1 MDIERKGGNCV
12 VLTIKKSTFVI
23 DPKISTLGLKDQAVH
38 ATAELLTQS
47 GFAAPKGDETVVID
61 GPGEYEVHNCSIKG
75 IATKIHSQPEDAPK
89 NATMYRIDTEDLSV
103 AILGHT
109 QAKLTDDELE
119 GLGLVDILILPIGG
133 YGYTLEPKEAVD
145 LVRSIEPKVV
155 VPTHY
160 AEEGV
165 TYEVPQ
171 APLEDF
177 LKELGATTHE
187 QIPKL
192 KLKAGTLPETTTVYE
207 ITRTK

>member
-12 VLTIKKSTFVI
+12 LLTVKKSTFVV
-23 DPKISTLGLKDQAVH
+23 DPKLSSIGLKDQGVH

-47 GFAAPKGDETVVID
+47 IFAAPKGEETVVID

-75 IATKIHSQPEDAPK
+75 IAAKVHGQPNDAPK
-89 NATMYRIDTEDLSV
+89 DATIYRIDLDDISV
-103 AILGHT
+103 AILGHV

-119 GLGLVDILILPIGG
+119 GLGIVDVLILPVGG

-145 LVRSIEPKVV
+145 LVRAIEPKIVI
-155 VPTHY
+155 PMHY

-177 LKELGATTHE
+177 LKELGASNHE
-187 QIPKL
+187 QTPKL